1 MRRVGGSAILALTAL
16 LALAGGCDDGS
27 SDPAPGGEE
36 TSGDGPV
43 RTIAVDALAE
53 DDELLVVD
61 VRSLEEFEAGH
72 IEGALWLDPGGLR
85 ADVDGVEGQAVDPST
100 ASDVFA
106 GAGLTP
112 DVHVVVAG
120 ADNGTAPARVVWS
133 LRYFGHETPVALL
146 DGGVGAWSAA
156 GMQVTAGAPG
166 GGGDGYAGE
175 GLRSG
180 IRTDKAW
187 MLDHLDDDSVVIY
200 DVRTP
205 EEFDEGHIPGAVN
218 VNWTDNLDGDGRFRS
233 ADEIAEIHGNPA
245 GATLVVYCRTGSR
258 AAVSWALLREIYDD
272 VRLYDGSWTEWGA
285 DPDTP
290 KE

>member
-27 SDPAPGGEE
+27 DPEPSGEE
-36 TSGDGPV
+36 EAADDGPV
-43 RTIAVDALAE
+43 RTIDVDGLSE
-53 DDELLVVD
+53 DGELIVVD
-61 VRSLEEFEAGH
+61 VRSLEAFEAGH
-72 IEGALWLDPGGLR
+72 IEGALWLDPGSLR
-85 ADVDGVEGQAVDPST
+85 ADVDGVEGQAVNPST
-100 ASDVFA
+100 AADVFA

-112 DVHVVVAG
+112 DARVVVAG
-120 ADNGTAPARVVWS
+120 ADNGTGPARVAWS

-156 GMQVTAGAPG
+156 GMEVTTGAPG
-166 GGGDGYAGE
+166 GGGNGYAGE
-175 GLRSG
+175 GVRPE

-187 MLDHLDDDSVVIY
+187 MLDHLEDDAVVIY

-218 VNWTDNLDGDGRFRS
+218 VNWTGNLDADGRFRS
-233 ADEIAEIHGNPA
+233 ADEIAELHGNPDA
-245 GATLVVYCRTGSR
+245 ATLVVYCRTGSR
-258 AAVSWALLREIYDD
+258 ASVSWALLREIYAD
-272 VRLYDGSWTEWGA
+272 VRLYDGSWAEWGA